1 MELLVQ
7 PGDEKASKT
16 LKLFIFLKKNLVC
29 LFPINIRDFKPKK
42 AFFGQKQGKNG
53 GKQTNSK
60 FFLENRQSKYFCLTY
75 FSKLNRDQVEKK
87 LWHFEDNPVTRGRGS
102 TAENPEKGTPPFVG
116 FWRGHNVNNWKIVS
130 RKIENFQKIVFYL

>member
-60 FFLENRQSKYFCLTY
+60 KIWKTDKVNT
-75 FSKLNRDQVEKK
+75 
-87 LWHFEDNPVTRGRGS
+87 
-102 TAENPEKGTPPFVG
+102 FV
-116 FWRGHNVNNWKIVS
+116 
-130 RKIENFQKIVFYL
+130 